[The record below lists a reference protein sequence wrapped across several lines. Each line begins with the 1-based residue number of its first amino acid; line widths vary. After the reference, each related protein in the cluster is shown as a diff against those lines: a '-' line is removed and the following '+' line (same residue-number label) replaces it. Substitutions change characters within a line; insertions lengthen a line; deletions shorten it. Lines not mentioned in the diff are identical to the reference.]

1 MPLTPCTGDDTL
13 EAGKRCRFEG
23 LQSWGKGLESGKSVK
38 RIRCLYR
45 ARRAR
50 SRGVVCSSGAVV
62 VVVGVDLLV
71 GSVSLEW
78 VLDKPYVNNRCIRE
92 RQGCM

>member
-1 MPLTPCTGDDTL
+1 M
-13 EAGKRCRFEG
+13 
-23 LQSWGKGLESGKSVK
+23 K
-38 RIRCLYR
+38 RIRCLCR

-78 VLDKPYVNNRCIRE
+78 VGMHLCLILLYIVPTRLLYIWTVLIQDRMLFIYICLVARPT
-92 RQGCM
+92 